1 MPFTPQQLFFHVSK
15 NTLLLW
21 KNSYFFLLIYEHF
34 FNYFS
39 NLEEMEKQ
47 IIPKTGTLEKSGTPV
62 FEAVRGFCVARL
74 RYSLKIRKTG

>member
-47 IIPKTGTLEKSGTPV
+47 ITPKTGTLEKSWTPI
-62 FEAVRGFCVARL
+62 FEAVGDFFVDSL
-74 RYSLKIRKTG
+74 RYSLKIWKTG